1 MRFSHTGNPRVA
13 RFFSMTGH
21 IHALMLLGVFACG
34 LVRAE
39 APLQPEAASGVVAVK
54 EARGRMFMAV
64 TANPLATDAAV
75 EILRA
80 GGTAADAAIAAQLVL
95 NLVEPQSS
103 GLGGGG
109 FLLYHDARTNKLH
122 AYDGRE
128 TAPAAAR
135 PERFLGPDD
144 KPLSFHEAAVGG
156 RSVGVPG
163 LPALLD
169 LAYRNHGR
177 TLWPKLFAPALRLAV
192 EGFPMSP
199 RLHRLLA
206 EDRYLRDDS
215 AARRLYY
222 EADGKPKPV
231 GTKIVNREYGFVLL
245 ALAQHGTRV
254 FYEGPIARD
263 IVAALRAHTKNP
275 GDLSEADFAAYKAVE
290 REPVCGERLG
300 HRVCGMPP
308 PSSGGIAVLQMLTFT
323 EELAGRKPLAP
334 ESVHRFAEAGRL
346 TFADRARHIADPAFF
361 DVPVKA
367 LLDPAY
373 LASRAQLIR
382 AESSMGRAVAG
393 EMPMRQSL
401 GEDMSAEL
409 PATTHISIADAEG
422 NALVLTSSIEAAF
435 GSRIMVHGFLLNN
448 QLTDFSFRPEEGGRP
463 VANRVEPGKRP
474 LSSMAPTLIYGKNG
488 RVAALLGSPGGS
500 QIINYVAKAV
510 LGLLAWNLSPAGTA
524 ALPHY
529 GSRNGPAELE
539 RGTSAESLRPAL
551 EKLGHVVSIQDMTSG
566 LSLIQRR
573 GDEWIGAADPR
584 REGTA
589 RGE

>member
-1 MRFSHTGNPRVA
+1 MIKPIRTLLVALWTGLTA
-13 RFFSMTGH
+13 
-21 IHALMLLGVFACG
+21 HAFAD
-34 LVRAE
+34 
-39 APLQPEAASGVVAVK
+39 APAQPEASSGLNTVR
-54 EARGRMFMAV
+54 EARGRLFMVV

-75 EILRA
+75 DILRA

-109 FLLYHDARTNKLH
+109 FLLYHDARENRLR

-135 PERFLGPDD
+135 PERFLGADG
-144 KPLSFHEAAVGG
+144 KPLPFFEAVVGG

-177 TLWPKLFAPALRLAV
+177 MLWPKLFAPALRLAV
-192 EGFPMSP
+192 EGFPLSP
-199 RLHRLLA
+199 RLHKLLA
-206 EDRYLRDDS
+206 EDRFLRDDP

-222 EADGKPKPV
+222 EADGAPKPV
-231 GTKIVNREYGFVLL
+231 GTKIVNREFGFVLL
-245 ALAQHGTRV
+245 ALAQHGTKI

-263 IVAALRAHTKNP
+263 IVAAVRAHANNP
-275 GDLSEADFAAYKAVE
+275 GDLSEADFAAHKSVE

-308 PSSGGIAVLQMLTFT
+308 PSSGGIAVLQMLTFAGD
-323 EELAGRKPLAP
+323 LAGKAPLAP
-334 ESVHRFAEAGRL
+334 ESVHRFAESGRL
-346 TFADRARHIADPAFF
+346 TFADRARYLADPAFVE
-361 DVPVKA
+361 VPVKA

-373 LASRAQLIR
+373 LTARAQLIR
-382 AESSMGRAVAG
+382 AEASMGRAAAG
-393 EMPMRQSL
+393 DLPAKQSL
-401 GEDMSAEL
+401 GEDASDEL
-409 PATTHISIADAEG
+409 PATTHISIVDTEG
-422 NALVLTSSIEAAF
+422 SAVSLTSSIEAAF

-448 QLTDFSFRPEEGGRP
+448 QLTDFSFRAEEEGRP

-474 LSSMAPTLIYGKNG
+474 LSSMAPTVIYGKDG

-500 QIINYVAKAV
+500 RIINYVAKTI
-510 LGLLAWNLSPAGTA
+510 LGLLAWDLTPAEA
-524 ALPHY
+524 VVLPHF
-529 GSRNGPAELE
+529 GSRNGPTELE
-539 RGTSAESLRPAL
+539 RGTPVEVLRPAL
-551 EKLGHVVSIQDMTSG
+551 EKLGHGVTAQDMTSG
-566 LSLIQRR
+566 LSVIQRR
-573 GDEWIGAADPR
+573 GDDWVGAADPR

>member
-1 MRFSHTGNPRVA
+1 MLFRAWGVA
-13 RFFSMTGH
+13 
-21 IHALMLLGVFACG
+21 LLGLICG
-34 LVRAE
+34 YAWAE
-39 APLQPEAASGVVAVK
+39 FPDQPESSTGRTPK
-54 EARGRMFMAV
+54 TEARGRLFMAV

-103 GLGGGG
+103 GLGGGA
-109 FLLYHDARTNKLH
+109 FLLYHDAKENRLR

-135 PERFLGPDD
+135 PERFLGADG
-144 KPLSFHEAAVGG
+144 KPLPFIEAAVGG

-169 LAYRNHGR
+169 LVYRNHGR

-192 EGFPMSP
+192 EGFPLSP

-206 EDRYLRDDS
+206 EDRFLRDDP

-222 EADGKPKPV
+222 EADGRPKPV
-231 GTKIVNREYGFVLL
+231 GMKIVNRAYGFVLL
-245 ALAQHGTRV
+245 ALAQHGTKI
-254 FYEGPIARD
+254 FYEGPITRD
-263 IVAALRAHTKNP
+263 IVAAVRSHAKNP
-275 GDLSEADFAAYKAVE
+275 GDLSEADMAAYRPLE

-300 HRVCGMPP
+300 GYRVCGMPP

-323 EELAGRKPLAP
+323 EGLAGQASQSA
-334 ESVHRFAEAGRL
+334 ESAHRFAESGRL
-346 TFADRARHIADPAFF
+346 TFADRARYLGDPAFT
-361 DVPVKA
+361 DVPVNA

-373 LASRAQLIR
+373 LAARAQLIR
-382 AESSMGRAVAG
+382 AEASMGRATAG
-393 EMPMRQSL
+393 ELPGKQSL
-401 GEDMSAEL
+401 GEDAAAEL
-409 PATTHISIADAEG
+409 PATTHLSIVDAEG
-422 NALVLTSSIEAAF
+422 NAVSLTSSIEAAF

-463 VANRVEPGKRP
+463 VANRVEAGKRP
-474 LSSMAPTLIYGKNG
+474 LSSMAPTVIYDKGKDGAG
-488 RVAALLGSPGGS
+488 RVSAILGSPGGS
-500 QIINYVAKAV
+500 QIINYVAKTV
-510 LGLLAWNLSPAGTA
+510 LALLAWNLPPGEAV
-524 ALPHY
+524 ALPHF
-529 GSRNGPAELE
+529 GNRNGPTELE
-539 RGTSAESLRPAL
+539 RGTAVERLRPAL
-551 EKLGHVVSIQDMTSG
+551 EKLGHAVSVHDMTSG
-566 LSLIQRR
+566 LSVITRR

>member
-1 MRFSHTGNPRVA
+1 MKKTF
-13 RFFSMTGH
+13 
-21 IHALMLLGVFACG
+21 LLLLTLLAWG
-34 LVRAE
+34 LAWAE
-39 APLQPEAASGVVAVK
+39 RPLQPEAASGVAATQ
-54 EARGRMFMAV
+54 EARGRLFMAV

-75 EILRA
+75 EILRG

-109 FLLYHDARTNKLH
+109 FLLYHDVRESRLR

-128 TAPAAAR
+128 AAPASAR
-135 PERFLGPDD
+135 PDRFLGSDGN
-144 KPLSFHEAAVGG
+144 PLSFHEAAVGG

-169 LAYRNHGR
+169 LVYRNHGR
-177 TLWPKLFAPALRLAV
+177 TQWPKLFAPALRLAV

-206 EDRYLRDDS
+206 EDRYLRDDP

-222 EADGKPKPV
+222 EADGKPKTV
-231 GTKIVNREYGFVLL
+231 GAKIVNREFGFVLL
-245 ALAQHGTRV
+245 ALAQHGTKL
-254 FYEGPIARD
+254 FYEGPVARG
-263 IVAALRAHTKNP
+263 IVAAVRAHAKNP
-275 GDLSEADFAAYKAVE
+275 GDLDEADFAAYKAVE

-300 HRVCGMPP
+300 HRICGMPP
-308 PSSGGIAVLQMLTFT
+308 PSSGGIAVLQMLTFA
-323 EELAGRKPLAP
+323 EPVSQQAPLAL
-334 ESVHRFAEAGRL
+334 ETAHRFVESGRL
-346 TFADRARHIADPAFF
+346 AFADRARYLADPAFV
-361 DVPVKA
+361 DVPTRA
-367 LLDPAY
+367 LLDSAY
-373 LASRAQLIR
+373 LAARAQLIR
-382 AESSMGRAVAG
+382 ADASLGRAEPG
-393 EMPMRQSL
+393 DLPLKQSL
-401 GEDMSAEL
+401 GEDASAEL
-409 PATTHISIADAEG
+409 PATTHLSIIDTEG
-422 NALVLTSSIEAAF
+422 NAIALTSSVEAAF

-474 LSSMAPTLIYGKNG
+474 LSSMAPTLIYGKDG

-500 QIINYVAKAV
+500 QIINYVAQAV
-510 LGLLAWNLSPAGTA
+510 LGLLAWNLMPSEAV
-524 ALPHY
+524 ALPHF

-539 RGTSAESLRPAL
+539 RGTSAEALRPAL
-551 EKLGHVVSIQDMTSG
+551 EKLGHAVSIQDMTSG
-566 LSLIQRR
+566 LSVIQRR
-573 GDEWIGAADPR
+573 RDDWLGAADPR

>member
-1 MRFSHTGNPRVA
+1 MNRLIGIFLA
-13 RFFSMTGH
+13 
-21 IHALMLLGVFACG
+21 ALWAGIAASAL
-34 LVRAE
+34 AE
-39 APLQPEAASGVVAVK
+39 VPGQPEAASGFAANQ
-54 EARGRMFMAV
+54 EARGRLFMAV

-109 FLLYHDARTNKLH
+109 FLLYHDARDNRLR

-135 PERFLGPDD
+135 PERFLDANG
-144 KPLSFHEAAVGG
+144 KPLPFFEAAVGG

-169 LAYRNHGR
+169 MAYRNHGR

-192 EGFPMSP
+192 DGFPMSP
-199 RLHRLLA
+199 RLHKLLA
-206 EDRYLRDDS
+206 EDRFLRNDP
-215 AARRLYY
+215 AARQLYY
-222 EADGKPKPV
+222 EADGRPKPV
-231 GTKIVNREYGFVLL
+231 GTRIVNRAYGFTLL
-245 ALAQHGTRV
+245 ALAQHGMKI

-263 IVAALRAHTKNP
+263 IAAAVRAHPRNP
-275 GDLSEADFAAYKAVE
+275 GDLSEEDLAGYRPVE

-300 HRVCGMPP
+300 GYRVCGMPP
-308 PSSGGIAVLQMLTFT
+308 PGSGGIAVLQMLTFT
-323 EELAGRKPLAP
+323 GELVGQPPFAP
-334 ESVHRFAEAGRL
+334 ATVHRFAESGRL
-346 TFADRARHIADPAFF
+346 TFADRAHYLADPAFA

-373 LASRAQLIR
+373 LAVRAQLIR
-382 AESSMGRAVAG
+382 AEASMGRAAAG
-393 EMPMRQSL
+393 DLPSKQSH
-401 GEDMSAEL
+401 GEDASAEL
-409 PATTHISIADAEG
+409 PATTHLSIVDTEG
-422 NALVLTSSIEAAF
+422 NAVAMTSSVEASF

-448 QLTDFSFRPEEGGRP
+448 QLTDFSFRPEEKGKP

-474 LSSMAPTLIYGKNG
+474 TSSMAPTVIYGRDG

-500 QIINYVAKAV
+500 RIINYVARAA
-510 LGLLAWNLSPAGTA
+510 LALLAWNLTPAEA
-524 ALPHY
+524 VALPHY
-529 GSRNGPAELE
+529 GSRNGPTELE
-539 RGTSAESLRPAL
+539 RGTQAEQLQPVL
-551 EKLGHVVSIQDMTSG
+551 ERLGHTVSVQDMTSG
-566 LSLIQRR
+566 LSVILRR

-584 REGTA
+584 REGSA

>member
-1 MRFSHTGNPRVA
+1 MRFRAWGVV
-13 RFFSMTGH
+13 
-21 IHALMLLGVFACG
+21 LLGLICG
-34 LVRAE
+34 YAWAE
-39 APLQPEAASGVVAVK
+39 LPDQPESSTGRTSK
-54 EARGRMFMAV
+54 TEARGRLFMAV
-64 TANPLATDAAV
+64 TANPHATDAAV

-109 FLLYHDARTNKLH
+109 FLLYHDARENRLR

-135 PERFLGPDD
+135 PERFLGADG
-144 KPLSFHEAAVGG
+144 KPLPFLDAAVGG

-192 EGFPMSP
+192 EGFPLSP

-206 EDRYLRDDS
+206 EDRFLRDDP

-222 EADGKPKPV
+222 EADGRPKAV
-231 GTKIVNREYGFVLL
+231 GTRIVNREFGFVLL
-245 ALAQHGTRV
+245 ALAQHGTKL

-263 IVAALRAHTKNP
+263 IVAAVRAHAKNP
-275 GDLSEADFAAYKAVE
+275 GDLNEADLAAYKPLE

-308 PSSGGIAVLQMLTFT
+308 PSSGGVAVLQLLTFA
-323 EELAGRKPLAP
+323 EGVAGQAPLTP

-346 TFADRARHIADPAFF
+346 TFADRARYLADPAFA

-373 LASRAQLIR
+373 LAVRTQLIR
-382 AESSMGRAVAG
+382 AEASMGRATAG
-393 EMPMRQSL
+393 ELPVKQSL
-401 GEDMSAEL
+401 AEDAPAEL
-409 PATTHISIADAEG
+409 PATTHLSIVDSEG
-422 NALVLTSSIEAAF
+422 NAASLTSSVEAAF

-448 QLTDFSFRPEEGGRP
+448 QLTDFSFRPEVDGRP
-463 VANRVEPGKRP
+463 VANRVEAGKRP
-474 LSSMAPTLIYGKNG
+474 LSSMAPTVIYGKDG
-488 RVAALLGSPGGS
+488 RMAALLGSPGGS
-500 QIINYVAKAV
+500 QIINYVAKTILA
-510 LGLLAWNLSPAGTA
+510 LLAWNLPPGEAV
-524 ALPHY
+524 ALPHF
-529 GSRNGPAELE
+529 GSRNGPTELE
-539 RGTSAESLRPAL
+539 RGTDAGRLRPAL
-551 EKLGHVVSIQDMTSG
+551 EKLGHAVTVHDMTSG
-566 LSLIQRR
+566 LSAIVRR
-573 GDEWIGAADPR
+573 GAEWIGAADPR